1 MSGNDRDRDGITL
14 SRRGLLKCAA
24 WSGAGVLWVMRG
36 GVLKSVDLIG
46 AAQAA
51 TPASGLSFVQISDS
65 HIGFNKEA
73 NPLPQATLQ
82 SAIEQIKALQTNSQF
97 VVHTGDVTHLSK
109 ASQFDDAARIIAGV
123 GRPVHYVP
131 GEHDVIGDD
140 GAAFFQRFNGRAD
153 RRWHSFDY
161 DGTHFVA
168 LVNVLNLQAGG
179 LGRLGPEQL
188 AWLASDLKS
197 RSASTPIVVL
207 AHMPLWSLY
216 PEWGWGTDDAA
227 QALGHLK
234 RFGSVTVLNGHIHQV
249 MQKVEGHV
257 QFHTARSTAFPQ
269 PAPGAPGASPG
280 PMRVPAEQL
289 RSMLGLS
296 TVTYRPHMRDLA
308 ITESALDAGNAA
320 SVTAA
325 AVAAPAA
332 RTATSAART
341 ISISNFTFAPAAVS
355 VQAGQELTWLN
366 EDDAPHTVVGSDPG
380 SPLKSPALDT
390 GDKYSV
396 TLARPGSYRYFCSLH
411 PHMTGVVEVS

>member
-1 MSGNDRDRDGITL
+1 MSGNDRDRDGIKL

-24 WSGAGVLWVMRG
+24 WSGAGVLWVMQG
-36 GVLKSVDLIG
+36 GVLKSVDLLG

-51 TPASGLSFVQISDS
+51 TPSSGLSFVQISDS
-65 HIGFNKEA
+65 HIGFSKEP
-73 NPLPQATLQ
+73 NPSPQATLQ
-82 SAIEQIKALQTNSQF
+82 SAIEQIKGLQARPAF

-109 ASQFDDAARIIAGV
+109 PQEFDDAAQIIEGV
-123 GRPVHYVP
+123 GRQVHYVP
-131 GEHDVIGDD
+131 GEHDVIGDN
-140 GAAFFQRFNGRAD
+140 GATFFQRFNGSAD

-161 DGTHFVA
+161 EGTHFVA

-179 LGRLGPEQL
+179 LGRLGAEQL
-188 AWLASDLKS
+188 AWLESDLKG
-197 RSASTPIVVL
+197 RSASTPVVVL
-207 AHMPLWSLY
+207 AHMPLWSVY

-227 QALGHLK
+227 QALGYLK

-269 PAPGAPGASPG
+269 AAPGAPGASPG

-296 TVTYRPHMRDLA
+296 SVSYRPHMRELA
-308 ITESALDAGNAA
+308 IAETTLNAA
-320 SVTAA
+320 SGS
-325 AVAAPAA
+325 
-332 RTATSAART
+332 SAGALRP
-341 ISISNFTFAPAAVS
+341 ISISNFTFAPAAVT
-355 VQAGQELTWLN
+355 VQVGQELTWVN
-366 EDDAPHTVVGSDPG
+366 EDDDPHTVLGADPG

-396 TLARPGSYRYFCSLH
+396 KLARPGTYRYFCSLH
-411 PHMTGVVEVS
+411 PHMTGVVNVSG

>member
-1 MSGNDRDRDGITL
+1 MSGNDRDRDGIKL

-24 WSGAGVLWVMRG
+24 WSGAGVLWVMQG
-36 GVLKSVDLIG
+36 GVLKSVDLLG

-51 TPASGLSFVQISDS
+51 TPSSGLSFVQISDS
-65 HIGFNKEA
+65 HIGFSKEP
-73 NPLPQATLQ
+73 NPSPHATLQ
-82 SAIEQIKALQTNSQF
+82 SAIEQIKGLQARPAF

-109 ASQFDDAARIIAGV
+109 PQEFDDAARIIEGV
-123 GRPVHYVP
+123 GRQVHYVP
-131 GEHDVIGDD
+131 GEHDVIGDN
-140 GAAFFQRFNGRAD
+140 GATFFQRFNGSAD

-161 DGTHFVA
+161 EGTHFVA

-179 LGRLGPEQL
+179 LGRLGAEQL
-188 AWLASDLKS
+188 AWLESDLKG
-197 RSASTPIVVL
+197 RSASTPVVVL
-207 AHMPLWSLY
+207 AHMPLWSVY

-227 QALGHLK
+227 QALGYLK

-269 PAPGAPGASPG
+269 AAPGAPGASPG

-296 TVTYRPHMRDLA
+296 SVSYRPHMRELA
-308 ITESALDAGNAA
+308 IAETTLNAA
-320 SVTAA
+320 SGS
-325 AVAAPAA
+325 
-332 RTATSAART
+332 SAGALRP
-341 ISISNFTFAPAAVS
+341 ISISNFTFAPAAVT
-355 VQAGQELTWLN
+355 VQVGQELTWVN
-366 EDDAPHTVVGSDPG
+366 EDDDPHTVLGADPG

-396 TLARPGSYRYFCSLH
+396 KLARPGAYRYFCSLH
-411 PHMTGVVEVS
+411 PHMTGVVNVSG

>member
-1 MSGNDRDRDGITL
+1 MSGNDRDRDGIKL

-24 WSGAGVLWVMRG
+24 WSGAGVLWVMQG
-36 GVLKSVDLIG
+36 GVLKSVDLLG

-51 TPASGLSFVQISDS
+51 TPSSGLSFVQISDS
-65 HIGFNKEA
+65 HIGFSKEP
-73 NPLPQATLQ
+73 NPSPQATLQ
-82 SAIEQIKALQTNSQF
+82 SAIEQIKGLQARPAF

-109 ASQFDDAARIIAGV
+109 PQEFDDAARIIEGV
-123 GRPVHYVP
+123 GRQVHYVP
-131 GEHDVIGDD
+131 GEHDVIGDN
-140 GAAFFQRFNGRAD
+140 GATFFQRFNGSAD

-161 DGTHFVA
+161 EGTHFVA

-179 LGRLGPEQL
+179 LGRLGAEQL
-188 AWLASDLKS
+188 AWLESDLKG
-197 RSASTPIVVL
+197 RSASTPLVVL
-207 AHMPLWSLY
+207 AHMPLWSVY

-227 QALGHLK
+227 RALGYLK

-269 PAPGAPGASPG
+269 AAPGAPGASPG

-296 TVTYRPHMRDLA
+296 SVSYRPHMRELA
-308 ITESALDAGNAA
+308 IAETTLNAA
-320 SVTAA
+320 SGS
-325 AVAAPAA
+325 
-332 RTATSAART
+332 SAGALRP
-341 ISISNFTFAPAAVS
+341 ISISNFTFAPAAVT
-355 VQAGQELTWLN
+355 VQVGQELTWVN
-366 EDDAPHTVVGSDPG
+366 EDDDPHTVLGADPG

-396 TLARPGSYRYFCSLH
+396 KLARPGTYRYFCSLH
-411 PHMTGVVEVS
+411 PHMTGVVNVSG